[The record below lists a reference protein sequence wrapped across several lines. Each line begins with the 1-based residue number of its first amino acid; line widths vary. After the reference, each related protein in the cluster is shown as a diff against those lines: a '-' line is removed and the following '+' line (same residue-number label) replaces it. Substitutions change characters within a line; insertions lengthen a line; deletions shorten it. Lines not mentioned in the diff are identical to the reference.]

1 MRLNIFE
8 STESTKTSRVLEAL
22 QEENNFLKEKIA
34 QLIRENENLKDK
46 LNIDSSNSGLPT
58 SKEIYK
64 KESKKRTKSNRKA
77 GGQPGHAYKGY
88 TRKKAD
94 EIHFVDVPQE
104 VCNCGGCLNL
114 DSYSIHQKIE
124 IPTIKPKIDEYRLAR
139 KKCGKCGK
147 LYKAKLDS
155 YKILGPN
162 IESIIATM
170 GGFFNNSKRDLQN
183 ILSHVCNTDIS
194 LGLISKTEERV
205 SVKLEVPYNNLLEE
219 AEESSYLH
227 MDETGHRNQGKRG
240 WCWFL
245 GNSQLSFFKLSNSRG
260 KKVIEN
266 LLPEY
271 LGNVISD
278 RYAVY
283 NYFNSDNRQICLA
296 HLRRDFKRFAHSSNK
311 EISAVGIKLLD
322 CIDLVFAAHKG
333 YRRKKITN
341 IFYKR
346 RLRKLEKKMYSFL
359 KNIRH
364 QSSSIAAKRVA
375 KNILKSFDMM
385 WLFVD
390 NDEIPPTNNFA
401 ERQIKH
407 HVKYRKNSYHT
418 WSDRG
423 DRFLERI
430 KSIYSTAKL
439 RNQNPFDLLQ
449 QLSLKPI

>member
-1 MRLNIFE
+1 MPNQDKDLTIKMLR
-8 STESTKTSRVLEAL
+8 
-22 QEENNFLKEKIA
+22 EENITLKEELSRLIKKIEI
-34 QLIRENENLKDK
+34 LEDK
-46 LNIDSSNSGLPT
+46 LNINSSNSGLPT
-58 SKEIYK
+58 SREIYK
-64 KESKKRTKSNRKA
+64 KEKSNYRKSNRRP
-77 GGQPGHAYKGY
+77 GGQPGHTYQSY
-88 TRKKAD
+88 THKKPD
-94 EIHFVDVPQE
+94 EVHIVDVILE
-104 VCNCGGCLNL
+104 KCSCGGCLSL
-114 DSYSIHQKIE
+114 DSYSVHQKIE
-124 IPTIKPKIDEYRLAR
+124 IPNIKPKIDEYRLAK
-139 KKCGKCGK
+139 KKCNNCGK
-147 LYKAKLDS
+147 LYKTKLDD

-162 IESIIATM
+162 AESVIGAM
-170 GGFFNNSKRDLQN
+170 GGFFNNSKRDLQQ
-183 ILSHVCNTDIS
+183 ILSQIFNLDIS
-194 LGLISKTEERV
+194 LGLISSTEKRV
-205 SVKLEVPYNNLLEE
+205 SKKLETSYNKLLTE
-219 AEESSYLH
+219 AEESTHLY
-227 MDETGHRNQGKRG
+227 MDETGHKNRGKRG

-245 GNSQLSFFKLSNSRG
+245 GNEKLSFFHLTNSRG
-260 KKVIEN
+260 KKVVEK

-271 LGNVISD
+271 LGNIISD

-283 NYFNSDNRQICLA
+283 NYFDSDNRQVCLA

-311 EISAVGIKLLD
+311 QISEIGLNLLD

-333 YRRKKITN
+333 YKLGKITH
-341 IFYKR
+341 IFYR
-346 RLRKLEKKMYSFL
+346 RRTRKLEKKMYSFL

-364 QSSSIAAKRVA
+364 QSDSVAAKRVA

-439 RNQNPFDLLQ
+439 RNENPFDALHKLILQ
-449 QLSLKPI
+449 PI

>member
-1 MRLNIFE
+1 
-8 STESTKTSRVLEAL
+8 
-22 QEENNFLKEKIA
+22 
-34 QLIRENENLKDK
+34 LKDK
-46 LNIDSSNSGLPT
+46 LNINSSNSGLPT
-58 SKEIYK
+58 SKEIYQ
-64 KESKKRTKSNRKA
+64 KENKVRRKSVRKA
-77 GGQPGHAYKGY
+77 GAQPGHAYQGY
-88 TRKKAD
+88 IRKNPDAVH
-94 EIHFVDVPQE
+94 IIDVTNE
-104 VCNCGGCLNL
+104 KCSCGGCLSL
-114 DSYSIHQKIE
+114 DSYSVHQKIE
-124 IPTIKPKIDEYRLAR
+124 IPEIKPKIDEYRLAK
-139 KKCGKCGK
+139 KKCDNCGK
-147 LYKAKLDS
+147 VYKAKLDN
-155 YKILGPN
+155 YKILGSN
-162 IESIIATM
+162 AESVIGAM
-170 GGFFNNSKRDLQN
+170 GGFFNNSKRDLQQ
-183 ILSHVCNTDIS
+183 ILSQIFNLDIS

-205 SVKLEVPYNNLLEE
+205 SASLENRYKNLLEE
-219 AEESSYLH
+219 AEESSHLH
-227 MDETGHRNQGKRG
+227 MDETGHKNRGKRG

-245 GNSQLSFFKLSNSRG
+245 GNEKLSFFHLSSSRG
-260 KKVIEN
+260 KKVIEK

-283 NYFNSDNRQICLA
+283 NYFDPDNRQVCLA

-311 EISAVGIKLLD
+311 EISAVGVKLLD

-333 YRRKKITN
+333 YKLGKVTN
-341 IFYKR
+341 IFYR
-346 RLRKLEKKMYSFL
+346 RRAQKTRKKMYSFL

-364 QSSSIAAKRVA
+364 QSESIAAKRVA

-430 KSIYSTAKL
+430 KSIYATAKL
-439 RNQNPFDLLQ
+439 RNENPFD
-449 QLSLKPI
+449 QLHKLILNPI

>member
-1 MRLNIFE
+1 MRLNISK
-8 STESTKTSRVLEAL
+8 STESIKTSRALEFL
-22 QEENNFLKEKIA
+22 QKENDLLKEEIVKLLQKI
-34 QLIRENENLKDK
+34 ENLEDK
-46 LNIDSSNSGLPT
+46 LNINSSNSGLPT

-64 KESKKRTKSNRKA
+64 KESKKHPKSDRKA

-88 TRKKAD
+88 TCKKPD
-94 EIHFVDVPQE
+94 EVHIVDVAQE
-104 VCNCGGCLNL
+104 ICNCGGCLNL

-139 KKCGKCGK
+139 KKCSNCGK
-147 LYKAKLDS
+147 LYKAKLES

-170 GGFFNNSKRDLQN
+170 GGFFNNSKRDLQQ
-183 ILSHVCNTDIS
+183 ILSQILNTDIS

-205 SVKLEVPYNNLLEE
+205 SVNLEGSYNSLLEE
-219 AEESSYLH
+219 VEESSYLH
-227 MDETGHRNQGKRG
+227 MDETGHKNKGKRG

-283 NYFNSDNRQICLA
+283 NYFDRDNRQVCLA
-296 HLRRDFKRFAHSSNK
+296 HLRRDFKRFAYSSNK
-311 EISAVGIKLLD
+311 EISGVGIKLLD

-333 YRRKKITN
+333 YKLGKITN
-341 IFYKR
+341 IFYRR
-346 RLRKLEKKMYSFL
+346 RLRKIEKKMYSFL

-364 QSSSIAAKRVA
+364 QSSSIAAKRVSS
-375 KNILKSFDMM
+375 NILKSFDMM

-439 RNQNPFDLLQ
+439 RNNNPFDLLNA
-449 QLSLKPI
+449 LVSN